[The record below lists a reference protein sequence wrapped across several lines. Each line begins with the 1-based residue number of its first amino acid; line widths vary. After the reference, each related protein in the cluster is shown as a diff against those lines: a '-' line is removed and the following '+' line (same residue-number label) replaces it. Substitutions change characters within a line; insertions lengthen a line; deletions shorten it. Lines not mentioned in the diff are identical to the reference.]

1 MSQENKLVA
10 EIQKNDLE
18 VVRVCLT
25 EYKGK
30 DYFDIRLYYREDGDW
45 RPTKKGLTLAIGLL
59 PELKKAIQ
67 ALDKALTQ
75 QQKKEL

>member
-1 MSQENKLVA
+1 MLQENKLVA
-10 EIQKNDLE
+10 EIQKSDIE
-18 VVRVCLT
+18 IIRVSLT
-25 EYKGK
+25 QYRNK